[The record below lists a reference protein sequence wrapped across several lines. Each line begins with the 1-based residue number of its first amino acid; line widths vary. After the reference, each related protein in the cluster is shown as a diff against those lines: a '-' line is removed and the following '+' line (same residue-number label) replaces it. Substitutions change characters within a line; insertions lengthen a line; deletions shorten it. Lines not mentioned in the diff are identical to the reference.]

1 MPGVSVYVWNGET
14 DVPQASGVTG
24 PDGCVAFR
32 DVSTSVDEAVEVVD
46 GLKVRLDGPNPADSY
61 TRFVI
66 EGRAKKAEVY
76 DVLGRRVADVDL
88 LGDRANVDLNLSS
101 GVYFVR
107 AYSEEGVAVGSFVK
121 AGNSL
126 TRVEFDKQE
135 FTKANKVLSRMS
147 AAKSSSGA
155 SLDFLVSS
163 PNHLD
168 IAEGRWVV
176 DGDTL
181 RFEVVEA
188 PTARVKVYQ
197 AEDHYKQ
204 LSEGVIEVWTPDS
217 TRIVTP
223 DSAGVYNFVIPAR
236 RFTIVYTD
244 GVHKVHSLQVLR
256 ASDHKGTHYGTVLG
270 GMINESHVPLTA
282 FIPDTVA
289 VGNNPYVLFGPDG
302 RPVANTVDADLFVM
316 ADTTWSD
323 YA

>member
-1 MPGVSVYVWNGET
+1 MMRSIGKARGGRRPWGRLLPALLWGMMHAANAQDVDFTVCAESEGVSVPGVSVHVWNGET

-24 PDGCVAFR
+24 PDGCVTFR
-32 DVSTSVDEAVEVVD
+32 DVPTSVDEAFEVVD

-76 DVLGRRVADVDL
+76 DVLGRRVADIDL

-107 AYSEEGVAVGSFVK
+107 AYSDEGVAVGSFVK
-121 AGNSL
+121 VGNSL

-135 FTKANKVLSRMS
+135 FTKANDVLSRMS
-147 AAKSSSGA
+147 VAKSSSGA

-236 RFTIVYTD
+236 RFS
-244 GVHKVHSLQVLR
+244 HCL
-256 ASDHKGTHYGTVLG
+256 YGMVF
-270 GMINESHVPLTA
+270 IR
-282 FIPDTVA
+282 FIPCRFSELLIIRGLITALCLV
-289 VGNNPYVLFGPDG
+289 V
-302 RPVANTVDADLFVM
+302 
-316 ADTTWSD
+316 
-323 YA
+323 